1 MLKINL
7 IIQLLIRQTIAKEE
21 NGKVLGLMKG
31 ESGEKN
37 DDKTCWIKSKNL

>member
-7 IIQLLIRQTIAKEE
+7 IIQSLIRQTIAKEE

-37 DDKTCWIKSKNL
+37 DDKTCWIKSKSL